1 MDRSISARKGYSMT
15 TPQEG
20 FRKAR
25 AVTATLVAL
34 GVAGTAA
41 GTALAYA
48 DAHPAASD
56 PVVST
61 SATEPGAS
69 ASGSAQ
75 SPTTRGAPPLTSGSG
90 RVHGRS
96 SGS

>member
-1 MDRSISARKGYSMT
+1 MT
-15 TPQEG
+15 NPQEG

-25 AVTATLVAL
+25 AVTAALVVL

-41 GTALAYA
+41 GSVLAYT
-48 DAHPAASD
+48 DSHQAASD

-61 SATEPGAS
+61 SATEPGPA
-69 ASGSAQ
+69 ATGSAP
-75 SPTTRGAPPLTSGSG
+75 SATTRAAPPLTAGSG

-96 SGS
+96 AGS